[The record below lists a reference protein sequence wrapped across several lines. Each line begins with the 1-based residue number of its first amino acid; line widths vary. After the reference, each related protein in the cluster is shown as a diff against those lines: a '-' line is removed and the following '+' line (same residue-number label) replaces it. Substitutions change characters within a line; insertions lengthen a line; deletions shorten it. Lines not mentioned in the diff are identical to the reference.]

1 MRLFLTEYKK
11 KGKSYGVPLI
21 IASDWEE
28 AEKQAED
35 FNIVVVGEIYDFG
48 ATKFEPITKRV
59 LH

>member
-1 MRLFLTEYKK
+1 MRLFLTEYEKE
-11 KGKSYGVPLI
+11 GKSYGGPLI

-35 FNIVVVGEIYDFG
+35 FNIIVVGELFDFG
-48 ATKFEPITKRV
+48 TTEFETVKKRV